1 MGEGDTG
8 EGDDGGIPLL
18 EPTTPLPPPPTPPP
32 PPLEEKEEEEGAP
45 TLTVARRCRRH
56 RVSGTPGITSG
67 ATEKVRSKSCM
78 HPPAVT
84 TARQDLPGRH
94 LAAT

>member
-1 MGEGDTG
+1 MG

-18 EPTTPLPPPPTPPP
+18 EATPLPPPPPPP
-32 PPLEEKEEEEGAP
+32 PTPEEEEEEEENAEEGAP
-45 TLTVARRCRRH
+45 TLTVALRCRRQ
-56 RVSGTPGITSG
+56 RVSGTSGITSG
-67 ATEKVRSKSCM
+67 ATEKVRSKSCR
-78 HPPAVT
+78 HPPAAT